1 MAELETP
8 QVDLET
14 PWLQVDP
21 PGLIGARLRPLG
33 GGGRHSLRLL
43 KLLGV
48 RCARA
53 EKTKTNAVG
62 LGRLA
67 RGRRARGPEVGPASE
82 AFPLVKALMQ
92 PIKRDIRIL
101 THN

>member
-1 MAELETP
+1 MAEFENP

-21 PGLIGARLRPLG
+21 PGADRGQATADR
-33 GGGRHSLRLL
+33 GGRHSLRLP

-48 RCARA
+48 GCARA
-53 EKTKTNAVG
+53 ERTMTNAVG
-62 LGRLA
+62 IGRLA
-67 RGRRARGPEVGPASE
+67 RGRTARGPEVGLASE

-92 PIKRDIRIL
+92 PIKRDIGIL
-101 THN
+101 TRN